1 MPNKIKIDGLFEAID
16 AKDTDSF
23 VTYLTEDAV
32 FRFGSQE
39 AVKGRAAIGE
49 YVAGFFSTIKALQHR
64 VTETW
69 EGENSLVC
77 QGEVTY
83 TKLDGK
89 DVTLPFVNVFR
100 LAKDRVRDYLIHI
113 DPSPLMG

>member
-1 MPNKIKIDGLFEAID
+1 MAEKIKIEGLFKAID

-23 VTYLTEDAV
+23 LTYLTEDAV

-39 AVKGRAAIGE
+39 AVSGRAAIGD
-49 YVAGFFSTIKALQHR
+49 YVSGFFGTLKALQHR

-69 EGENSLVC
+69 EGDNSLVC

-83 TKLDGK
+83 TKLDGTN
-89 DVTLPFVNVFR
+89 VTLPFVNVFR
-100 LAKDRVRDYLIHI
+100 FVEDRVHDYLIHI